1 MRCRLLALALGAPC
15 LVAVALVGAAGPV
28 SAQDSAQQLARLN
41 DQVTQDRGK
50 LDALND
56 QVQKAQADLDRIN
69 RLLAEDQQS
78 ESQLQQQMV
87 ELARAAYRRPPA
99 NVAAILD
106 AGHPDLASSNA
117 AQARLIATRQQQLL
131 AEAQRLHEQD
141 QQAHD
146 EQSAKVGEITS
157 ARDQAAQVVVRTLE
171 LRNAVGDSILRAQA
185 QTLAQQAQATQ
196 AAAVQPVFTS
206 AAPGAPDSS
215 IPNHFPAGYCTWYVA
230 SRRSIPWYGNAIDW
244 WDNARPYGYSE
255 GQQPQVGAIMVT
267 RESVAYGHVAY
278 VESVNRDGSW
288 TVSEMNFTGW
298 NVKSGRTLHPG
309 QVPLVGFIYGK
320 A

>member
-1 MRCRLLALALGAPC
+1 MRARLVPAVLTACCLLALA
-15 LVAVALVGAAGPV
+15 GAAGGALTA

-41 DQVTQDRGK
+41 DQLAQDQGK

-56 QVQKAQADLDRIN
+56 QVQKAQADLDRLN
-69 RLLAEDQQS
+69 RTLAEDQES

-87 ELARAAYRRPPA
+87 QLARAAYQRPSA
-99 NVAAILD
+99 DVSAILG
-106 AGHPDLASSNA
+106 AGQPDLASANA
-117 AQARLIATRQQQLL
+117 AQERLIVSRQQQLL
-131 AEAQRLHEQD
+131 AEAKRLHELDRQAHD
-141 QQAHD
+141 QQA
-146 EQSAKVGEITS
+146 AKVTVITS
-157 ARDQAAQVVVRTLE
+157 ARDQAAQVAVRTLQ
-171 LRNAVGDSILRAQA
+171 LRNAVGDSVLRARAQA
-185 QTLAQQAQATQ
+185 LAQQAQATQ
-196 AAAVQPVFTS
+196 DAAVQPVFTP
-206 AAPGAPDSS
+206 AAGDSS
-215 IPNHFPAGYCTWYVA
+215 IANHFPAGYCTWYLA

-244 WDNARPYGYSE
+244 WDNARPYGFTE
-255 GQQPQVGAIMVT
+255 GQQPLVGAIMVT

-320 A
+320 P

>member
-1 MRCRLLALALGAPC
+1 MRYRLLALGLGVPC
-15 LVAVALVGAAGPV
+15 LLTLALMSAAVPA
-28 SAQDSAQQLARLN
+28 SAQDSAQLSRLN
-41 DQVTQDRGK
+41 DQLAQDRGK

-56 QVQKAQADLDRIN
+56 QVQKAQADLDRLN
-69 RLLAEDQQS
+69 RLLLEDQQS

-87 ELARAAYRRPPA
+87 DLARAAYRRPSA
-99 NVAAILD
+99 SVTAILD
-106 AGHPDLASSNA
+106 AGHPELANSTA

-131 AEAQRLHEQD
+131 AEAKHLHDQD

-146 EQSAKVGEITS
+146 HQAARVAEITS
-157 ARDQAAQVVVRTLE
+157 ARDQAAQVAVRTLE
-171 LRNAVGDSILRAQA
+171 LRNAVGDSIFRAQA

-206 AAPGAPDSS
+206 GAPDGN
-215 IPNHFPAGYCTWYVA
+215 IANHFPGGYCTWYVA

-244 WDNARPYGYSE
+244 WDNARPYGYAE
-255 GQQPQVGAIMVT
+255 GLQPLVGAIMVT

-278 VESVNRDGSW
+278 VEAVNRDGSW

-309 QVPLVGFIYGK
+309 QIPLVGFIYGK
-320 A
+320 P

>member
-1 MRCRLLALALGAPC
+1 MRGRLLAMALGAPC
-15 LVAVALVGAAGPV
+15 LVAVALVGAAAPV

-41 DQVTQDRGK
+41 DQLAQDRGK

-56 QVQKAQADLDRIN
+56 QVQKAQADLDRLN
-69 RLLAEDQQS
+69 RLLTEDQQS

-87 ELARAAYRRPPA
+87 ELARAAYRRPSA
-99 NVAAILD
+99 RVAAILD
-106 AGHPDLASSNA
+106 AGHPDLANSNA

-141 QQAHD
+141 QQTHD
-146 EQSAKVGEITS
+146 QQAAQVGEITS
-157 ARDQAAQVVVRTLE
+157 ARDQAAQVAVRTLG
-171 LRNAVGDSILRAQA
+171 LRNSVGDSILRTQA
-185 QTLAQQAQATQ
+185 QTLTQQAQATQ

-206 AAPGAPDSS
+206 GTPDSN

-244 WDNARPYGYSE
+244 WDNARPYGYAE

-278 VESVNRDGSW
+278 VESVNRDGTW

-298 NVKSGRTLHPG
+298 NVKSGRTLRPG
-309 QVPLVGFIYGK
+309 QVPVVGFIYGK

>member
-1 MRCRLLALALGAPC
+1 MSCRLLALGLGAPW
-15 LVAVALVGAAGPV
+15 LLAAALLSAAVPV
-28 SAQDSAQQLARLN
+28 SAQDSSQQLGRLN
-41 DQVTQDRGK
+41 EQLTQDRGR

-69 RLLAEDQQS
+69 RLLIEDQQS

-87 ELARAAYRRPPA
+87 DLARAAYRRPSPG
-99 NVAAILD
+99 VAAILG
-106 AGHPDLASSNA
+106 AGHPETANSAA

-146 EQSAKVGEITS
+146 QQAARVAEITS
-157 ARDQAAQVVVRTLE
+157 ARDQAAQVAVRTLE
-171 LRNAVGDSILRAQA
+171 LRNAVGDSILRTQA
-185 QTLAQQAQATQ
+185 QSLAQQAQATQ
-196 AAAVQPVFTS
+196 AAAVQPVFS
-206 AAPGAPDSS
+206 GAASDGGVA
-215 IPNHFPAGYCTWYVA
+215 NHFPAGYCTWYVA
-230 SRRSIPWYGNAIDW
+230 SRRSVPWYGNAIDW
-244 WDNARPYGYSE
+244 WENARPYGYAE
-255 GQQPQVGAIMVT
+255 GQEPVAGAIMVT
-267 RESVAYGHVAY
+267 RESGYGHVAY

-298 NVKSGRTLHPG
+298 NVKSGRTLRPG

-320 A
+320 V